1 MKEKIKE
8 NISTTYTAYGI
19 TIDDINTA
27 LNYINNPYISKN
39 VIINA
44 IPDDILF
51 HDEIVNVVNK
61 IYDLGLQKEFIEF
74 IKDPVNNKD
83 ALISK
88 IPPDTPGYN
97 EIILMV
103 NFIAD
108 NSDLIK
114 DYITNPDNI
123 DFIIASIPEDTMP
136 AAFIACPSLINSSL
150 NFNSSIVYFNSFL
163 AFQ

>member
-1 MKEKIKE
+1 MYSAK
-8 NISTTYTAYGI
+8 TAI
-19 TIDDINTA
+19 TCGQYPLQKSKSIRIWHRIRTG
-27 LNYINNPYISKN
+27 NNPSISKN

-123 DFIIASIPEDTMP
+123 DFINTI
-136 AAFIACPSLINSSL
+136 
-150 NFNSSIVYFNSFL
+150 
-163 AFQ
+163 